1 MHRLSITFQVEI
13 ETQNVLIWKFE
24 YFDGYMYFVVNIAV
38 LFFGGCFV
46 FVQTSRDTWCEKTP
60 KQLSDQQ
67 TVALE
72 SFYTTATTLNNI
84 MPKTNT

>member
-1 MHRLSITFQVEI
+1 M
-13 ETQNVLIWKFE
+13 
-24 YFDGYMYFVVNIAV
+24 AV
-38 LFFGGCFV
+38 LFF
-46 FVQTSRDTWCEKTP
+46 SKRRDTRFEKTP

-84 MPKTNT
+84 VPKP